1 MELYCLYIYKCSG
14 TCDKLLLQSKLT
26 DETLKSFFVRCS
38 KTKIGGKTMSINFNK
53 YIPALVEA
61 AMTNDRR
68 GIRMATNAIIRT
80 LSRND
85 DKESRTMISKLKSLS
100 SDYEIGKLT
109 ARNTN
114 FSSELLLNKPI
125 PSSNRIILNNDEQLR
140 IDSFVSGIT
149 HSDLLIKN
157 GVPPANSLLLYGE
170 PGVGKTSIAT
180 NVAAELGLPL
190 LSVNLAELISSY
202 LGSTGK
208 NISRIIEQAH
218 QRPSVLFFD
227 EFDAIASERNS
238 ENDIAELRRIVNV
251 LLVELDNWPADSVV
265 IAATNHPEM
274 LDSAI
279 WRRFR
284 VVLEITLPD
293 KQQRAI
299 LWKDYLETSDVVV
312 EDNFIKNGLSE
323 IELSPAIIRN
333 ISLLALQQAL
343 IDGIPIEVAVIRSL
357 SQSRITLSKYEK
369 VQLMRRLSENPL
381 AYTHRQIARIFGLTH
396 TTVGRYLKEE

>member
-1 MELYCLYIYKCSG
+1 MV
-14 TCDKLLLQSKLT
+14 T
-26 DETLKSFFVRCS
+26 
-38 KTKIGGKTMSINFNK
+38 NFSK

-61 AMTNDRR
+61 AMTNDKR

-85 DKESRTMISKLKSLS
+85 DKESITMMSKLKSLS

-109 ARNTN
+109 ARGTT
-114 FSSELLLNKPI
+114 FSSELLLNRPI
-125 PSSNRIILNNDEQLR
+125 LNSNRIILNADEQSR
-140 IDSFVSGIT
+140 IDSFISGIT
-149 HSDLLIKN
+149 HADLLMKN
-157 GVPPANSLLLYGE
+157 GVPPANSLLLYGK

-180 NVAAELGLPL
+180 NIAMKLNLPL

-218 QRPSVLFFD
+218 QQPSVLFFD

-284 VVLEITLPD
+284 VTLKIDLPNR
-293 KQQRAI
+293 QQRTL
-299 LWKDYLETSDVVV
+299 LWKDYLKTPDIFIE
-312 EDNFIKNGLSE
+312 ENFIKNGLSE
-323 IELSPAIIRN
+323 IELSPSTIRN
-333 ISLLALQQAL
+333 ISLLALQQTL
-343 IDGIPIEVAVIRSL
+343 IDDIPIELAVIKSIE
-357 SQSRITLSKYEK
+357 QSRIVLSKHEK
-369 VQLMRRLSENPL
+369 VQLMKSLSEKPL
-381 AYTHRQIARIFGLTH
+381 SYTHRKIAQIFGLTH